1 MKETVL
7 ISSAGNARAPIE
19 SAVLDGTSSRA
30 RVLEAMEKIGL
41 AGVVVAVVLL
51 GYTPS
56 TLRIFYVVLA
66 GSIGLYIAARGEG
79 LLRSLPAY
87 LHSGLLRWRWAFLL
101 WASIS
106 LFWSSRAGFGVE
118 RVVTMLEIH
127 LLGLVFYDAAR
138 TRDHATWVLK
148 VVFVVA
154 TAGCAYAFADGT
166 MTEAGRLVGAYGNPN
181 VLAMMALA
189 GLALFCAGVD
199 VGKGVGAR
207 LLSYI
212 MALCLLAG
220 VLASSSRKGILGVV
234 VIWGLGMLHRRTRGR
249 TVLHIAAGVGS
260 GGLLLLVSDEARIF
274 WQMGQ
279 QRVVGALATLTT
291 VGGSD
296 NSIVARSTFIRDGV
310 RLISESPVFGHGLG
324 AFRWLAGD
332 GSYAHSNFIEL
343 GVSLGLVGLILYYGF
358 HAAVFMKAL
367 VSGERA
373 SVVRTVVL
381 ILLPMII
388 VLDIAVVSYYM
399 KLPVLLTILCA
410 GWFDRSADETRPA
423 PSFRWRS

>member
-1 MKETVL
+1 M
-7 ISSAGNARAPIE
+7 RATRNGSGASVRE
-19 SAVLDGTSSRA
+19 
-30 RVLEAMEKIGL
+30 RVLEGAEKAGL

-66 GSIGLYIAARGEG
+66 GSLGLYIAARGAG
-79 LLRSLPAY
+79 LLSSLLAY
-87 LHSGLLRWRWAFLL
+87 LHSGLLRWRWGFLL
-101 WASIS
+101 WASVS

-181 VLAMMALA
+181 VLAITALV

-199 VGKGVGAR
+199 VGKGIRAK
-207 LLSYI
+207 LLSHI
-212 MALCLLAG
+212 MTLCLLAG
-220 VLASSSRKGILGVV
+220 VMASSSRKGILGVV

-249 TVLHIAAGVGS
+249 TVSHIAAGVGS
-260 GGLLLLVSDEARIF
+260 GGLLLLVSDEARIY

-279 QRVVGALATLTT
+279 QRVVGVLATLTT
-291 VGGSD
+291 VGGPD
-296 NSIVARSTFIRDGV
+296 NSIVARSTFIKDGV

-324 AFRWLAGD
+324 AFRWLAGE
-332 GSYAHSNFIEL
+332 GSYAHSNFIEV
-343 GVSLGLVGLILYYGF
+343 GVSLGLVGFILYYGF
-358 HAAVFMKAL
+358 HTAIAMKAL
-367 VSGERA
+367 GSDGRLG
-373 SVVRTVVL
+373 VVRAVIL
-381 ILLPMII
+381 ILLPMIV

-399 KLPVLLTILCA
+399 KLPALLMILCA
-410 GWFDRSADETRPA
+410 GWLDRSASERRPL
-423 PSFRWRS
+423 